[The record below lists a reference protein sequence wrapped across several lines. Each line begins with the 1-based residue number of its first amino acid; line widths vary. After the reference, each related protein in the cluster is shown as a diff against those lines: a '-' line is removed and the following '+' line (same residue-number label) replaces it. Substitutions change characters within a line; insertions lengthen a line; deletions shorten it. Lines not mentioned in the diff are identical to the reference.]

1 MDLSVVAV
9 HQTLH
14 CLSGEVSISL
24 KVVREPRNENQ
35 TGDGSDHVWVRCGQY
50 HPGIGPLE
58 EQIAQIEARL
68 NELQPAVDEAAAL
81 ERALTSLRREKS
93 KLGAAE
99 QADPAPSD
107 KFDQLMDYQ
116 RYLRLSD
123 RQKQVADLLRQDPNL
138 KNVEIAEQLGIS
150 PARVGQVRRT
160 LT

>member
-1 MDLSVVAV
+1 
-9 HQTLH
+9 
-14 CLSGEVSISL
+14 
-24 KVVREPRNENQ
+24 
-35 TGDGSDHVWVRCGQY
+35 
-50 HPGIGPLE
+50 
-58 EQIAQIEARL
+58 
-68 NELQPAVDEAAAL
+68 
-81 ERALTSLRREKS
+81 LTSLRREKS